1 MGSPFS
7 LATHVDFGQL
17 KSPEILW
24 HNIFSVWSRMVHRY
38 FGQVKFELSWGGET
52 DGGGG
57 HVAAGGGVEGGGGGG
72 VDGGSGVE
80 DGGGERGQDNLSAVT
95 TSTHNLA
102 NFEASIMQVRIRQ
115 VLLSQYR
122 SSEQKGD
129 NTENHMWLNLVNL
142 TARSSPLK
150 KTLV

>member
-1 MGSPFS
+1 
-7 LATHVDFGQL
+7 
-17 KSPEILW
+17 
-24 HNIFSVWSRMVHRY
+24 MVHRY

-57 HVAAGGGVEGGGGGG
+57 VEGGGGGV

-80 DGGGERGQDNLSAVT
+80 HGGRGQDNLPAVT

-122 SSEQKGD
+122 SSEPKGD
-129 NTENHMWLNLVNL
+129 NTDDHMYLNLVNFPSL
-142 TARSSPLK
+142 FIININK
-150 KTLV
+150 

>member
-7 LATHVDFGQL
+7 LPTHVDFGKL

-57 HVAAGGGVEGGGGGG
+57 DVAGGVGVEGGGGGG
-72 VDGGSGVE
+72 VEGLD
-80 DGGGERGQDNLSAVT
+80 
-95 TSTHNLA
+95 
-102 NFEASIMQVRIRQ
+102 
-115 VLLSQYR
+115 
-122 SSEQKGD
+122 
-129 NTENHMWLNLVNL
+129 
-142 TARSSPLK
+142 
-150 KTLV
+150 

>member
-1 MGSPFS
+1 
-7 LATHVDFGQL
+7 
-17 KSPEILW
+17 
-24 HNIFSVWSRMVHRY
+24 MVLRC

-57 HVAAGGGVEGGGGGG
+57 HVAGGGGVEGGGG

-80 DGGGERGQDNLSAVT
+80 DGVGGKGQDNLSAVT
-95 TSTHNLA
+95 NSTHNLA